1 MAPSGPLALTR
12 NLISLERGGDEL
24 LLANSFHM
32 RTMYVARGKKRV
44 QRLLAEAA
52 RGLTLEGLKSA
63 FPQDADLI
71 QLLRDY
77 RIFVKT
83 SEDKECFDAAEI
95 AAAGPQAK
103 PRMTVYLLVTEA
115 CNLGCIYCLNGAE
128 TYQKQGRSE
137 MSPDVAIQS
146 VIDCLEQINTGG
158 RVEVGFFGGEP
169 MLKWPLIK
177 EIIKRCEDE
186 LKPAYR
192 DKQITYHLTS
202 NLTICPPD
210 LVDVIRRHNIT
221 VMSDIDGPPEIHDRC
236 RPYRHGGASHAQT
249 AATIRRLAAAG
260 IPVSLRATITSV
272 NQDYIM
278 ATVAH
283 QKELGGSTAAVVPAC
298 PINSDREF
306 LADEL
311 LPDPDTIIA
320 GLVEAFHSGLWDKE
334 NLFPFNQYIAKLR
347 PGTRQVMSCAAF
359 SGTIPVI
366 RVNRE
371 VYPCIYLVGQEKCRL
386 GTAGTAWDRGWLD
399 QTLKSLHVD
408 NLEECRACPWRY
420 ACGGGC
426 PLTKLARRDGVAG
439 SPKATEYA
447 RKISCDFT
455 KAVLTEM
462 LWDMADEVRTDLAG
476 GQPQA
481 EPPEL
486 KSTLFC

>member
-1 MAPSGPLALTR
+1 MARSGPLSLTK

-24 LLANSFHM
+24 LLVNSFHM
-32 RTMYVARGKKRV
+32 RTMYVARGKERV
-44 QRLLAEAA
+44 KRLLSEAA

-63 FPQDADLI
+63 FPRDADLI

-77 RIFVKT
+77 RILVDA
-83 SEDKECFDAAEI
+83 SEDKERFDRAEI
-95 AAAGPQAK
+95 TAAGPRPK
-103 PRMTVYLLVTEA
+103 PRMTVYLLVTES
-115 CNLGCIYCLNGAE
+115 CNLGCIYCLNGAG
-128 TYQKQGRSE
+128 TYLKESRSR
-137 MSPDVAIQS
+137 MSTSVALQS
-146 VIDCLEQINTGG
+146 VTDCLEQISTGG

-169 MLKWPLIK
+169 MLQWPFIK
-177 EIIKRCEDE
+177 EIIRRCEEE
-186 LKPAYR
+186 LKPAYP

-210 LVDVIRRHNIT
+210 LIEVIRRHNIT

-260 IPVSLRATITSV
+260 IPVALRATITSV

-278 ATVAH
+278 ETVAH
-283 QKELGGSTAAVVPAC
+283 HKELGGSNSAVVPAC

-306 LADEL
+306 LPEEL
-311 LPDPDTIIA
+311 LPDPDRIIA
-320 GLVEAFHSGLWDKE
+320 GLVEAFHSGIWDKE
-334 NLFPFNQYIAKLR
+334 HLFPFNQYIAKLR

-366 RVNRE
+366 RVNGD

-386 GTAGTAWDRGWLD
+386 GTAGAPWNRRWLD
-399 QTLKSLHVD
+399 ETLLALHVD
-408 NLEECRACPWRY
+408 NLAECSACPWRY

-426 PLTKLARRDGVAG
+426 PLTKLARWDDVAT
-439 SPKATEYA
+439 SPKAMEYA
-447 RKISCDFT
+447 RRISCDFT

-481 EPPEL
+481 APSLPE
-486 KSTLFC
+486 STRFC

>member
-1 MAPSGPLALTR
+1 MGPSGPLALTR

-24 LLANSFHM
+24 LLVNSFHM
-32 RTMYVARGKKRV
+32 RTMYVARGKERV
-44 QRLLAEAA
+44 KRLLTEAGQ
-52 RGLTLEGLKSA
+52 GLTLEGLKSA
-63 FPQDADLI
+63 FPHDADLI

-77 RIFVKT
+77 RILVDA
-83 SEDKECFDAAEI
+83 SEDKECFEHSEI
-95 AAAGPQAK
+95 AAADPRPK
-103 PRMTVYLLVTEA
+103 PRMTVYLLITEA
-115 CNLGCIYCLNGAE
+115 CNLGCIYCLNGAG
-128 TYQKQGRSE
+128 TYLKDGRSK
-137 MSPDVAIQS
+137 MSPTVAIQS
-146 VIDCLEQINTGG
+146 VIDCLEQISTGG

-169 MLKWPLIK
+169 MLQWPLIK
-177 EIIKRCEDE
+177 EIIRRCEDD
-186 LKPAYR
+186 LKPAYH

-210 LVDVIRRHNIT
+210 LIEVIRRHNIT
-221 VMSDIDGPPEIHDRC
+221 VMSDIDGPPEIHNRC
-236 RPYRHGGASHAQT
+236 RPYRHGKGSHAQT

-278 ATVAH
+278 DTVAH
-283 QKELGGSTAAVVPAC
+283 HKELGGSTSAVVPAC

-311 LPDPDTIIA
+311 LPDPNRIIA

-366 RVNRE
+366 RVNAD

-386 GTAGTAWDRGWLD
+386 GTAGTPWDRRWLD
-399 QTLKSLHVD
+399 ETLLALHVD
-408 NLEECRACPWRY
+408 NLEECNSCPWRY

-426 PLTKLARRDGVAG
+426 PLTKLARWDGVAS
-439 SPKATEYA
+439 SPKAAEYA
-447 RKISCDFT
+447 RRISCDFT

-462 LWDMADEVRTDLAG
+462 LWDLADEARTDLAG
-476 GQPQA
+476 GQQQA
-481 EPPEL
+481 ALSAPE
-486 KSTLFC
+486 STLYC